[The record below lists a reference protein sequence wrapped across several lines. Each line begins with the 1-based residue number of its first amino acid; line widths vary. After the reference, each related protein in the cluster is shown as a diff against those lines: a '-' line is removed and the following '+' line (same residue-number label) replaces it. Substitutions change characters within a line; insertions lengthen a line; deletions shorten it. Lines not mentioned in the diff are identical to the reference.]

1 MPFVYIAFV
10 CCVII
15 HPLNLQINISLFGFK
30 AAALATALTTW
41 IYLFIVLFYIKK
53 K

>member
-30 AAALATALTTW
+30 GAAIATMLSMW
-41 IYLFIVLFYIKK
+41 L
-53 K
+53 